1 MQKFDMGAAWSDA
14 RLLLSSY
21 GGLVWAVAG
30 VFLLLPQFVMGL
42 SAPPPPTLPNGAT
55 FEQMMTAWQP
65 WFQQVFPYQLIGG
78 LLTLIGTLSIMRLW
92 LTRTSISVGEAI
104 KGSFLI
110 LIPVFVAQ
118 LLTSVAMFFGFMA
131 LIIPGLFLAAR
142 FSLVAA
148 VAADQRA
155 RGPIGLISASW
166 NLTRGNALSLIFYYF
181 LIFVAVAV
189 VYLVAIMILGGL
201 VSWIPSIGPVL
212 GVLVESVLTMAVTV
226 VILAV
231 TTAVYRQL
239 VGIADQQRY

>member
-21 GGLVWAVAG
+21 GGLVSAVAG
-30 VFLLLPQFVMGL
+30 VFVLLPQFVMGIV
-42 SAPPPPTLPNGAT
+42 APPPPAVPQGAT
-55 FEQMMTAWQP
+55 VDQVVAVWQP
-65 WFQQVFPYQLIGG
+65 WFWQIFPYQLVGG

-92 LTRTSISVGEAI
+92 LTRTSISVAEAI
-104 KGSFLI
+104 KGSLFI

-118 LLTSVAMFFGFMA
+118 LLTSIAMFFGFMA

-142 FSLVAA
+142 FSVVAA
-148 VAADQRA
+148 AAADQRA
-155 RGPIGLISASW
+155 RGPIGYIAASW
-166 NLTRGNALSLIFYYF
+166 NLTKGNALSLIFYYL

-189 VYLVAIMILGGL
+189 VYMLAIMVLGGL

-212 GVLVESVLTMAVTV
+212 GVLVESALTTVLTV

-231 TTAVYRQL
+231 TTGVYRQL
-239 VGIADQQRY
+239 VSIADQPRY